1 MREHP
6 GGGSAAGNGEPRPV
20 RVLIVDD
27 HAVVRRG
34 IRAYLE
40 VLDDMEVAAEA
51 ADGQEALTR
60 LDAMAAHRELPDV
73 VLIDLLMPKM
83 DGATAIGAIKQRHPG
98 LRVVVL
104 TSFGEMER
112 VHAALAQGAA
122 GYLLKDADASEVV
135 AAIRAAARG
144 EVFLDPAVARG
155 LTQEIVSPPTG
166 LASLTGR
173 ERDVLVLVAEGR
185 SNQQIADELVISER
199 TARTHVSNVL
209 RKLRLTSRTQA
220 ALLAVRQG
228 LVPPKG

>member
-1 MREHP
+1 
-6 GGGSAAGNGEPRPV
+6 
-20 RVLIVDD
+20 
-27 HAVVRRG
+27 
-34 IRAYLE
+34 
-40 VLDDMEVAAEA
+40 MEVAAEA

-60 LDAMAAHRELPDV
+60 LDAMAAHQELPDV

-98 LRVVVL
+98 LRLVVL

-155 LTQEIVSPPTG
+155 LTQEIVSPPT
-166 LASLTGR
+166 LARRAHQPGPRRPRPRRRAAGR
-173 ERDVLVLVAEGR
+173 
-185 SNQQIADELVISER
+185 
-199 TARTHVSNVL
+199 
-209 RKLRLTSRTQA
+209 TSRSPTSW
-220 ALLAVRQG
+220 
-228 LVPPKG
+228 